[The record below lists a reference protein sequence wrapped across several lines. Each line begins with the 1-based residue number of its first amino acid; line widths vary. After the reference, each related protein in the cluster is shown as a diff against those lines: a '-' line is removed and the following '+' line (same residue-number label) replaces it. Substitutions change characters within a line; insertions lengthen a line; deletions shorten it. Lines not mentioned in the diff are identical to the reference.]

1 MTRKYRKISVQNAR
15 RMRGFSIFELILYLL
30 ISSIIFSISMR
41 RFEQYPADAERA
53 NFLSIVGQLKAAV
66 MLQMM
71 DGIAGGKFNEMRAL
85 EKSNPMDLM
94 LETPS
99 NYTGAFSLVDETNMP
114 RRTWYFDSYN
124 GQLVYLASPGLQI
137 YSAEGDG
144 TATMSSIRFHVVN
157 KYSGA
162 PEQIDEG
169 LGIDAGQVTGLSVA
183 GAGGSAAQG
192 GKWEGLVLEPVTP
205 YNWESQGISLS
216 GIEVPPQ

>member
-1 MTRKYRKISVQNAR
+1 MTQKYGKISVQNTKK
-15 RMRGFSIFELILYLL
+15 MRGFSIFELILYLL

-71 DGIAGGKFNEMRAL
+71 DGIAGGKFDEMRAL
-85 EKSNPMDLM
+85 EKSNPMELM

-99 NYTGAFSLVDETNMP
+99 NYVGAFSLVDEVSMP

-144 TATMSSIRFHVVN
+144 SATMSSIRFQVIN

-162 PEQIDEG
+162 TEQVQEG
-169 LGIDAGQVTGLSVA
+169 LGIDAGQVTGLSIA
-183 GAGGSAAQG
+183 GAGGSAAPG

>member
-1 MTRKYRKISVQNAR
+1 
-15 RMRGFSIFELILYLL
+15 MRGFSIFELILYLL

-53 NFLSIVGQLKAAV
+53 NFLSIVGQIKAAV

-71 DGIAGGKFNEMRAL
+71 NGIAGGKFEEMRTL

-94 LETPS
+94 LETPT
-99 NYTGAFSLVDETNMP
+99 NYTGAFSLVDEVSLP

-137 YSAEGDG
+137 YSAAGDG
-144 TATMSSIRFHVVN
+144 SATMNSIRFQVIN
-157 KYSGA
+157 KYSEA
-162 PEQIDEG
+162 AEKADEG

-183 GAGGSAAQG
+183 AAGGPSANG

-205 YNWESQGISLS
+205 FSWKSQGISLS

>member
-1 MTRKYRKISVQNAR
+1 
-15 RMRGFSIFELILYLL
+15 
-30 ISSIIFSISMR
+30 
-41 RFEQYPADAERA
+41 
-53 NFLSIVGQLKAAV
+53 VGQLKAAV

-71 DGIAGGKFNEMRAL
+71 DGIAGGKFEEMSAL

-94 LETPS
+94 LETPV
-99 NYTGAFSLVDETNMP
+99 NYTGAFPLVDENSMA

-137 YSAEGDG
+137 YSAAGDG
-144 TATMSSIRFHVVN
+144 SGSMNSIRFHVIN

-162 PEQIDEG
+162 AEEAEEG

-183 GAGGSAAQG
+183 GAGGSAVPG
-192 GKWEGLVLEPVTP
+192 GNWVGLVLEPVTP

>member
-15 RMRGFSIFELILYLL
+15 RVRGFSIFELILYLL

-53 NFLSIVGQLKAAV
+53 NFLSILGQLKSAV
-66 MLQMM
+66 TLQMM
-71 DGIAGGKFNEMRAL
+71 NGIAGGTFDEMGRL
-85 EKSNPMDLM
+85 ENSNPMALM
-94 LETPS
+94 LETPT
-99 NYTGAFSLVDETNMP
+99 NYAGAFSLVDEGNMP

-137 YSAEGDG
+137 YSAAGDG
-144 TATMSSIRFHVVN
+144 SGSMNSIRFRVIN
-157 KYSGA
+157 KYSEVA
-162 PEQIDEG
+162 KKADEG
-169 LGIDAGQVTGLSVA
+169 LGIDAGQVTGLSVT
-183 GAGGSAAQG
+183 GTGGSAATG

-205 YNWESQGISLS
+205 YNWNPQGISLS

>member
-1 MTRKYRKISVQNAR
+1 
-15 RMRGFSIFELILYLL
+15 MRGFSIFELILYLL
-30 ISSIIFSISMR
+30 ISSIIFSISMK

-71 DGIAGGKFNEMRAL
+71 DGIAGGKFDELSAL

-94 LETPS
+94 LETPV
-99 NYTGAFSLVDETNMP
+99 NYTGAFSLVDENSMA

-137 YSAEGDG
+137 YSAAGDG
-144 TATMSSIRFHVVN
+144 SGSMNSIRFHVVN

-162 PEQIDEG
+162 AEEAEGG

-183 GAGGSAAQG
+183 GAGASAVPG
-192 GKWEGLVLEPVTP
+192 GKWVGLVLEPVTP

>member
-1 MTRKYRKISVQNAR
+1 MTRKYRKISVQNVR
-15 RMRGFSIFELILYLL
+15 KMRGFSIFELILYLL
-30 ISSIIFSISMR
+30 ISSIIFSVSMR

-71 DGIAGGKFNEMRAL
+71 DGIAGGRFDEMRAL

-99 NYTGAFSLVDETNMP
+99 NYAGAFSLVDEASMP

-137 YSAEGDG
+137 YSAAGDG
-144 TATMSSIRFHVVN
+144 SGTLNSIRFQVMN
-157 KYSGA
+157 KYAGMVA
-162 PEQIDEG
+162 QEAGG
-169 LGIDAGQVTGLSVA
+169 LGIDAGQVAGLSVEAA
-183 GAGGSAAQG
+183 GSGATG